1 MLKESTT
8 PLTFY
13 RIING
18 DIPTIASYLQV
29 IPAGFPSQQQVLF
42 LLAQVFSSS
51 GQLNKIVKPVSNW
64 NTNKYLATHFLFFVA
79 NWGDALIGKLSK
91 VLCSELTYLRSS
103 KLPQLVAQFASQEIS
118 AVQLVS

>member
-42 LLAQVFSSS
+42 LLAQVFSAA
-51 GQLNKIVKPVSNW
+51 GQLGQIVKPVFNW
-64 NTNKYLATHFLFFVA
+64 NSSKYLIIHFFF
-79 NWGDALIGKLSK
+79 L
-91 VLCSELTYLRSS
+91 
-103 KLPQLVAQFASQEIS
+103 
-118 AVQLVS
+118 